1 MKKWGALTTLSLAM
15 FIIVID
21 TTIMNVSISVLV
33 VDLDTTV
40 TGVQAAI
47 SIYALVMAALMLI
60 GSRLSD
66 IIGTKR
72 TFLIGLIIYSVGTTM
87 ASLANSLTMMIIGWS
102 VLEGVGAALMMPTM
116 TVLLR
121 KQYQGAA
128 LATAYGIISAVAA
141 VGAAVGPIA
150 GGFFTTFVSWR
161 WAFRTELVIAI
172 IVLLLTRTLMS
183 DQLSKDRPKFDYVG
197 ALFSIIGWTSIVL
210 GILLAQKYGFFLVK
224 EPFYLGSAEIS
235 PFGLSI
241 SPVLVGFGFLVI
253 LLLFR
258 WERRLEQNNGD
269 GLFRPS
275 IFESKGLKAGIAV
288 RFVQMAVTAGFLY
301 IFPLLLQLTF
311 NYTAMQTGLTLMPFS
326 LSLLVMA
333 IVGARLSSRFYA
345 NRIIIAGFIIA
356 IAGLASIGASIQP
369 EIGPQDLA
377 LGGLFGLGLGL
388 IASQLLNL
396 VFSSVSPENTA
407 EAAGLNS
414 TFEQLGN
421 AISVALVGSVMLVAL
436 TAGIQ
441 EGVTNSKIIP
451 AEVKTPFIAAVEEGV
466 QLMST
471 TQLQEGLEAAGT
483 SEAMSNEIL
492 DIYSV
497 SRTVAFKAGIGLLTY
512 FALMALII
520 SMWLPK
526 RKLVESEPE
535 SSPAATA

>member
-33 VDLDTTV
+33 ADLDTTV
-40 TGVQAAI
+40 TGVQSAI
-47 SIYALVMAALMLI
+47 SIYALVMASLMLV

-72 TFLIGLIIYSVGTTM
+72 TFIIGLIIYSVGTTI
-87 ASLANSLTMMIIGWS
+87 ASFSTSLSMMIVGWS
-102 VLEGVGAALMMPTM
+102 VLEGVGAALMIPTI

-121 KQYQGAA
+121 KQYQGAE
-128 LATAYGIISAVAA
+128 LATSYGIISAVAA

-161 WAFRTELVIAI
+161 WAFRTELVIAA
-172 IVLLLTRTLMS
+172 IVLLLTRTLMA
-183 DQLSKDRPKFDYVG
+183 DQLEKDRPKFDYVG
-197 ALFSIIGWTSIVL
+197 ALLSAVGWTSIVL

-224 EPFYLGSAEIS
+224 EAFYLGSVEIS

-241 SPVLVGFGFLVI
+241 SPVLVGLGFLII

-258 WERRLEQNNGD
+258 WERRLEESGGD
-269 GLFRPS
+269 GLFKPS
-275 IFESKGLKAGIAV
+275 IFKSKGLKSGIAV

-311 NYTAMQTGLTLMPFS
+311 NYSAMQTGLALMPFS

-345 NRIIIAGFIIA
+345 NRIIIVGFIIA

-369 EIGPQDLA
+369 NIGPQDLA

-421 AISVALVGSVMLVAL
+421 AIGVALGGSIMLVVL

-441 EGVTNSKIIP
+441 NGVNNSNVIP
-451 AEVKTPFIAAVEEGV
+451 AEIKTPFVAAVEKGV
-466 QLMST
+466 QLMSS
-471 TQLQEGLEAAGT
+471 TQLEEGLEAAETG
-483 SEAMSNEIL
+483 EVMSDEIL
-492 DIYSV
+492 DIYGV
-497 SRTVAFKAGIGLLTY
+497 ARTAAFKAGVGLLTY

-526 RKLVESEPE
+526 RKLVEAEPE
-535 SSPAATA
+535 PAG